1 MKRLEECRAYFED
14 VYMDMLDTYVFSEGS
29 KRLKTF
35 EETLTF
41 IYGDE
46 YKRIAPRWKQDA
58 LNKYYSAKYEG
69 VPHHEEHSRD

>member
-14 VYMDMLDTYVFSEGS
+14 VFMDMLDDSEEE
-29 KRLKTF
+29 KRFEMF
-35 EETLTF
+35 EETLIF

-46 YKRIAPRWKQDA
+46 YKRIEPRWKQDA

-69 VPHHEEHSRD
+69 VTV

>member
-1 MKRLEECRAYFED
+1 MKKLEECRAYFED
-14 VYMDMLDTYVFSEGS
+14 VFMDMLDDSEER
-29 KRLKTF
+29 KRFEML

-69 VPHHEEHSRD
+69 VTV

>member
-14 VYMDMLDTYVFSEGS
+14 VFMNMLDDSEES
-29 KRLKTF
+29 KLFEMF
-35 EETLTF
+35 EETLAF

-58 LNKYYSAKYEG
+58 LNKYYTEKFESHT
-69 VPHHEEHSRD
+69 P

>member
-14 VYMDMLDTYVFSEGS
+14 VFMDMLDGSEER
-29 KRLKTF
+29 KQFEVF

-46 YKRIAPRWKQDA
+46 YKQIEPRWKQDA
-58 LNKYYSAKYEG
+58 LNKYWSWKK
-69 VPHHEEHSRD
+69 

>member
-1 MKRLEECRAYFED
+1 MKRLEECQAYFED
-14 VYMDMLDTYVFSEGS
+14 VYMDMLDTYANSDEDKHF
-29 KRLKTF
+29 KTF
-35 EETLTF
+35 EEALTF

-69 VPHHEEHSRD
+69 VTV

>member
-14 VYMDMLDTYVFSEGS
+14 VFMDMLDDSEES
-29 KRLKTF
+29 KRFEMF

-46 YKRIAPRWKQDA
+46 YKRIAPHWKQDA
-58 LNKYYSAKYEG
+58 LNKYYTKKFESHT
-69 VPHHEEHSRD
+69 V

>member
-1 MKRLEECRAYFED
+1 MKKLEECRAYFED
-14 VYMDMLDTYVFSEGS
+14 VFMDMLDVVDKYYDSDEE
-29 KRLKTF
+29 KRFDML

-58 LNKYYSAKYEG
+58 LNKYWSQKK
-69 VPHHEEHSRD
+69 

>member
-14 VYMDMLDTYVFSEGS
+14 VFMDMFDDSEEG
-29 KRLKTF
+29 KRFEMF

-46 YKRIAPRWKQDA
+46 YKLIAPRWKQDA
-58 LNKYYSAKYEG
+58 LNKYYALKY
-69 VPHHEEHSRD
+69 